1 MGESTLTDK
10 GNEMEEK
17 KALELYLLGKKG
29 TEKTDED
36 IQDLIDRA
44 RLLKGMKKI
53 EWKPIDK

>member
-1 MGESTLTDK
+1 
-10 GNEMEEK
+10 MEEK
-17 KALELYLLGKKG
+17 KEQGLISQVLVLNLERYLLARKE

-44 RLLKGMKKI
+44 RFLKGMKKI

>member
-1 MGESTLTDK
+1 MG
-10 GNEMEEK
+10 EK
-17 KALELYLLGKKG
+17 KALELYLLGRKG

>member
-1 MGESTLTDK
+1 MGESTLTEK

-17 KALELYLLGKKG
+17 KALELYLLGRKG

>member
-1 MGESTLTDK
+1 MGENTLAEK
-10 GNEMEEK
+10 GNEMGEK
-17 KALELYLLGKKG
+17 KALELYLLGRKG